1 MNCRLVA
8 LMVQMDQYG
17 FHCGTQKYERVEIVS
32 DLTARFF
39 PKHRPLKSV
48 TEVDGYGP
56 LFQVAVLC
64 FPTLIMGDHHAI
76 STFFTN

>member
-8 LMVQMDQYG
+8 LMAQMDQYG

-39 PKHRPLKSV
+39 PKHRPPEQCHRL
-48 TEVDGYGP
+48 
-56 LFQVAVLC
+56 
-64 FPTLIMGDHHAI
+64 
-76 STFFTN
+76 